1 MLALAHIPT
10 GVTANEGLNIDEVN
24 NRFAEQ
30 AVALT
35 ATGADIPRRMGAA
48 HRFGGA
54 RQPGVGMVEFA
65 PSIRRRD
72 PIGRPVQY
80 DRKARAA
87 TFRQE
92 HKRVEP
98 SAVAHRHYGLK

>member
-1 MLALAHIPT
+1 
-10 GVTANEGLNIDEVN
+10 
-24 NRFAEQ
+24 
-30 AVALT
+30 
-35 ATGADIPRRMGAA
+35 
-48 HRFGGA
+48 
-54 RQPGVGMVEFA
+54 MVEFA